1 MIIKSE
7 DGRMKIVDRLVVK
20 LINDGAIEEEDREI
34 YEYGFHHGIITLINI
49 ICTIVIGIA
58 MKMFW
63 EVIIFMAAYIPLRT
77 NAGGFHAKT
86 QLRCFFYSNFL
97 VVIILAF
104 SRILAGSSILLVILS
119 IAAAAIIIPLAPV
132 EDQNKP
138 LDEKEVLVYG
148 RKARRVLLADL
159 ILAGGFK
166 LLSFERGCSTVIVS
180 VFCLSVFLVMGYIKN
195 IMLKRKR
202 NEAE

>member
-1 MIIKSE
+1 
-7 DGRMKIVDRLVVK
+7 MKIVDRLVVK

-104 SRILAGSSILLVILS
+104 SRILEGSSILLAILS

-166 LLSFERGCSTVIVS
+166 LLSFDRGCSTVIVS

>member
-1 MIIKSE
+1 
-7 DGRMKIVDRLVVK
+7 MKIVDRLVVK

-49 ICTIVIGIA
+49 ICTLIIGIA

-63 EVIIFMAAYIPLRT
+63 EVIIFMIAYIPLRT

-86 QLRCFFYSNFL
+86 QMRCFFYSNL
-97 VVIILAF
+97 IVVIILAF
-104 SRILAGSSILLVILS
+104 ANILAGQKILLAVLS
-119 IAAAAIIIPLAPV
+119 IAAAAIIMPLAPV

-148 RKARRVLLADL
+148 KKARRALLIDLVLA
-159 ILAGGFK
+159 AGFQFFS
-166 LLSFERGCSTVIVS
+166 LERACSTVIVS

-202 NEAE
+202 KEVE